1 MAGSGRFRSGEDARE
16 VARPASDV
24 GNLSVAPTTTEPA
37 TMPINERRSSRVAF
51 SAIPGT
57 ARAKNNSA
65 ALPIRDA
72 GHGESW

>member
-1 MAGSGRFRSGEDARE
+1 MKIVSGGDRNIRPGACPPLAIDHSE
-16 VARPASDV
+16 VAV
-24 GNLSVAPTTTEPA
+24 
-37 TMPINERRSSRVAF
+37 